1 MKFEA
6 ILFDLDGT
14 LLPMDNDI
22 FVKGYLEILIKSV
35 ENLGYT
41 FETLI
46 PVMWKGV
53 EKMTVNNGEK
63 SNCSVFWSCLADTF
77 GDRVY
82 NEIPVFDEFYKTEFN
97 NAKAFTNESK
107 ISKEIVD
114 RAKKIA
120 DKVILATN
128 PLFPRVAVNTRLSW
142 VGLSDSDFDY
152 VTDYE
157 NSSYCKP
164 NPKYYE
170 TILNKFNLNAERCI
184 MIGNNVEEDIIS
196 AKSIGLDTYLVTDCL
211 ICKGDK
217 PDTAGGSLQELL
229 SFLQE

>member
-46 PVMWKGV
+46 PAMWKGV

-82 NEIPVFDEFYKTEFN
+82 N
-97 NAKAFTNESK
+97 
-107 ISKEIVD
+107 
-114 RAKKIA
+114 
-120 DKVILATN
+120 
-128 PLFPRVAVNTRLSW
+128 
-142 VGLSDSDFDY
+142 
-152 VTDYE
+152 
-157 NSSYCKP
+157 
-164 NPKYYE
+164 
-170 TILNKFNLNAERCI
+170 
-184 MIGNNVEEDIIS
+184 
-196 AKSIGLDTYLVTDCL
+196 
-211 ICKGDK
+211 
-217 PDTAGGSLQELL
+217 
-229 SFLQE
+229 